1 MKRIL
6 ILLIALITTAS
17 SACAEGTVTTGSVED
32 RGFVLDNVLHDPERG
47 DIHFNLYVPESYDS
61 SQPVPLY
68 VALPGWEGLY
78 FQGVGADLKWET
90 MPFAARDFDPDMI
103 IASAQLNDWGMTSA
117 HDAVALTEY
126 LMSAYSIDP
135 NHVYLSGYS
144 GGGETGSLVM
154 ALRPELYA
162 AYLMMAS
169 QWDGDLESLAK
180 ARTLVYM
187 IIGED
192 DSYYGSESLKNAYA
206 RLHTLHEAK
215 GLSDPEIDDILVLNV
230 KEADWFAQRGITDQ
244 HGGGMAFPE
253 ESGLLE
259 WFFSKTKKG

>member
-1 MKRIL
+1 
-6 ILLIALITTAS
+6 LIALITTAS
-17 SACAEGTVTTGSVED
+17 SVYAEGAVTAGSVED

-68 VALPGWEGLY
+68 VVLPGWEGLY

-90 MPFAARDFDPDMI
+90 TPFAARDFDPDMI

-117 HDAVALTEY
+117 RDAVVLTEY
-126 LMSAYSIDP
+126 LMSAYNVDP
-135 NHVYLSGYS
+135 NRVYLSGYS

-154 ALRPELYA
+154 ELHPELYA

-169 QWDGDLESLAK
+169 QWDGELEPLAE
-180 ARTLVYM
+180 ARTPVYM

-192 DSYYGSESLKNAYA
+192 DSYYGSESLKDAYA
-206 RLHTLHEAK
+206 RLHTLYEAE
-215 GLSDPEIDDILVLNV
+215 GLSDAEINNILVLNV
-230 KEADWFAQRGITDQ
+230 KDADWFKERGISDQ
-244 HGGGMAFPE
+244 HGGGMAFTE
-253 ESGLLE
+253 EPGLLE
-259 WFFSKTKKG
+259 WFFSKTRKG

>member
-1 MKRIL
+1 MALLTAL
-6 ILLIALITTAS
+6 ILTAS
-17 SACAEGTVTTGSVED
+17 FAFAEGAVTTGSVED

-47 DIHFNLYVPESYDS
+47 DIHFNLHVPESYDS
-61 SQPVPLY
+61 SQPVQLY
-68 VALPGWEGLY
+68 VVLPGWEGLY

-90 MPFAARDFDPDMI
+90 MPFAAREYDPDMI

-117 HDAVALTEY
+117 RDAVVLTEY
-126 LMSAYSIDP
+126 LMSAFNVDP
-135 NHVYLSGYS
+135 NRVYLSGYS

-154 ALRPELYA
+154 ELRPELYA

-169 QWDGDLESLAK
+169 QWDGKLEPLAA
-180 ARTLVYM
+180 ARTPVYM

-206 RLHTLHEAK
+206 RLHAPYEAK
-215 GLSDPEIDDILVLNV
+215 GLSDAEIDDILVLNV
-230 KEADWFAQRGITDQ
+230 KDADWFKERGISDQ

-253 ESGLLE
+253 EPGLLT
-259 WFFSKTKKG
+259 WVFSKTRKG

>member
-1 MKRIL
+1 
-6 ILLIALITTAS
+6 
-17 SACAEGTVTTGSVED
+17 
-32 RGFVLDNVLHDPERG
+32 
-47 DIHFNLYVPESYDS
+47 
-61 SQPVPLY
+61 
-68 VALPGWEGLY
+68 
-78 FQGVGADLKWET
+78 
-90 MPFAARDFDPDMI
+90 
-103 IASAQLNDWGMTSA
+103 MTSA
-117 HDAVALTEY
+117 REAVALTEY

-180 ARTLVYM
+180 ARTPVYM

-192 DSYYGSESLKNAYA
+192 DSYYGSESLKDAYA
-206 RLHTLHEAK
+206 SLRKLYETK
-215 GLSDPEIDDILVLNV
+215 GLSDAEIDDILVLNV
-230 KEADWFAQRGITDQ
+230 KDAEWFAQRGISDQ

-253 ESGLLE
+253 EPGLLE

>member
-17 SACAEGTVTTGSVED
+17 FAFSEGAVTTGSIED

-47 DIHFNLYVPESYDS
+47 DIHFNLYVPDSYDGT
-61 SQPVPLY
+61 QPVPLY
-68 VALPGWEGLY
+68 IALPGWEGLY

-90 MPFAARDFDPDMI
+90 MPFAARKYAPDMI

-117 HDAVALTEY
+117 QDAIALTEY
-126 LMSAYSIDP
+126 LMSAYNVDP
-135 NHVYLSGYS
+135 SRVYLSGYS

-154 ALRPELYA
+154 ELRPELYA

-169 QWDGDLESLAK
+169 QWDGKLEPLAA
-180 ARTLVYM
+180 ARTPVYM

-206 RLHTLHEAK
+206 RLHTLYETK
-215 GLSDPEIDDILVLNV
+215 GLSDAEIDDILVLNV
-230 KEADWFAQRGITDQ
+230 KDADWFKERGISDQ

-253 ESGLLE
+253 EPGLLE

>member
-47 DIHFNLYVPESYDS
+47 DIHFNLYVPDSYDG

-90 MPFAARDFDPDMI
+90 MPFAAREYDPDMI

-117 HDAVALTEY
+117 RDAVVLTEY
-126 LMSAYSIDP
+126 LMSAFNVDP
-135 NHVYLSGYS
+135 NRVYLK
-144 GGGETGSLVM
+144 
-154 ALRPELYA
+154 
-162 AYLMMAS
+162 
-169 QWDGDLESLAK
+169 WDGTLELLVE
-180 ARTLVYM
+180 ARTPVYM

-192 DSYYGSESLKNAYA
+192 VSYYGSESLKNAYA
-206 RLHTLHEAK
+206 ELHTLYEAK
-215 GLSDPEIDDILVLNV
+215 GLSDAEIDDILLLNV
-230 KEADWFAQRGITDQ
+230 KDADWFKERGISDQ

-253 ESGLLE
+253 EPGLLE

>member
-17 SACAEGTVTTGSVED
+17 SVYAEGAVRD
-32 RGFVLDNVLHDPERG
+32 FALDNVLHHPERG
-47 DIHFNLYVPESYDS
+47 DIHFNLHVPDSYDG
-61 SQPVPLY
+61 SQLVPLY

-90 MPFAARDFDPDMI
+90 MPFAARDYNPDMI

-117 HDAVALTEY
+117 QDAVALTEY
-126 LMSAYSIDP
+126 LMSAYNIDP
-135 NHVYLSGYS
+135 NRVYLSGYS

-154 ALRPELYA
+154 ELRPELYA

-169 QWDGDLESLAK
+169 QWDGELESLAK
-180 ARTLVYM
+180 ARTPVYM

-192 DSYYGSESLKNAYA
+192 DSYYGSESLKDAYA
-206 RLHTLHEAK
+206 RLHTSYK
-215 GLSDPEIDDILVLNV
+215 TNGLSDSEIDDILVLNV
-230 KEADWFAQRGITDQ
+230 KDADWFAQRGISDQ
-244 HGGGMAFPE
+244 HGGGMAFTE
-253 ESGLLE
+253 EPGLLE
-259 WFFSKTKKG
+259 WFFSKTRKG

>member
-32 RGFVLDNVLHDPERG
+32 RGLVLDNVLHDPERG
-47 DIHFNLYVPESYDS
+47 DIHFNLYVLESYDS
-61 SQPVPLY
+61 SRPVPLY

-90 MPFAARDFDPDMI
+90 MPFAARDYDPDMI

-117 HDAVALTEY
+117 LDAVALTEY
-126 LMSAYSIDP
+126 LMSAYNIDP
-135 NHVYLSGYS
+135 NRVYLSGYS

-169 QWDGDLESLAK
+169 QWDGELELLAE
-180 ARTLVYM
+180 ARTPVYM

-192 DSYYGSESLKNAYA
+192 DSYYGSESLKNTYA
-206 RLHTLHEAK
+206 ELYTLYEAK
-215 GLSDPEIDDILVLNV
+215 GLSDAEINDILVLNV
-230 KEADWFAQRGITDQ
+230 KDADWFKERGISDQ

-253 ESGLLE
+253 EPGLLE

>member
-1 MKRIL
+1 M
-6 ILLIALITTAS
+6 
-17 SACAEGTVTTGSVED
+17 
-32 RGFVLDNVLHDPERG
+32 LDNVLHDEAQG
-47 DIHFNLYVPESYDS
+47 DIHFSIYVPESYDGFR
-61 SQPVPLY
+61 PVPLY

-90 MPFAARDFDPDMI
+90 MPFTAREYDPDMI

-117 HDAVALTEY
+117 RDAVVLTEY
-126 LMSAYSIDP
+126 LMSAFNVDP
-135 NHVYLSGYS
+135 NQVYLSGYS

-154 ALRPELYA
+154 ELRPELYA

-169 QWDGDLESLAK
+169 QWDGALELLVE
-180 ARTLVYM
+180 ARTPVYM

-192 DSYYGSESLKNAYA
+192 DSYYGSESLKDAYA
-206 RLHTLHEAK
+206 RLHALYEVK
-215 GLSDPEIDDILVLNV
+215 GLSDAEIDDILILNV
-230 KEADWFAQRGITDQ
+230 KDADWFAQRGISDQ

-253 ESGLLE
+253 EPGLLT

>member
-1 MKRIL
+1 MVR
-6 ILLIALITTAS
+6 
-17 SACAEGTVTTGSVED
+17 
-32 RGFVLDNVLHDPERG
+32 
-47 DIHFNLYVPESYDS
+47 NLCRCMSRCR
-61 SQPVPLY
+61 
-68 VALPGWEGLY
+68 AGRGLY
-78 FQGVGADLKWET
+78 FQGVGADLRWET
-90 MPFAARDFDPDMI
+90 MPFAARDYDPDMI

-117 HDAVALTEY
+117 LDAVALTEY

-135 NHVYLSGYS
+135 NRVYLSGYS

-154 ALRPELYA
+154 ELRPELYA

-180 ARTLVYM
+180 ARTPVYM

-192 DSYYGSESLKNAYA
+192 DSYYGSESLKNTYA
-206 RLHTLHEAK
+206 ELHTLYEAK
-215 GLSDPEIDDILVLNV
+215 GLSDPEINDILVLNV
-230 KEADWFAQRGITDQ
+230 KDADWFKERGISDQ

-259 WFFSKTKKG
+259 CFFSKTKKG

>member
-6 ILLIALITTAS
+6 ILLIALITAS
-17 SACAEGTVTTGSVED
+17 FAYAKGAVTTGSVED
-32 RGFVLDNVLHDPERG
+32 RGFVLDNVLHDEAQG
-47 DIHFNLYVPESYDS
+47 DIHFSLYIPESYDG

-68 VALPGWEGLY
+68 IALPGWEGLY

-90 MPFAARDFDPDMI
+90 MPFAAREYDPDMI

-117 HDAVALTEY
+117 QDAVALTEY

-135 NHVYLSGYS
+135 NRVYLSGYS

-154 ALRPELYA
+154 ELRPELYA

-169 QWDGDLESLAK
+169 QWDGEMELLAE
-180 ARTLVYM
+180 ARTPVYM

-192 DSYYGSESLKNAYA
+192 DSYYGSKSLKNAFA
-206 RLHTLHEAK
+206 ELHTLYEAK

-230 KEADWFAQRGITDQ
+230 KEADWFAQRGIADQ

-253 ESGLLE
+253 EPGLLE

>member
-1 MKRIL
+1 MRRIL

-17 SACAEGTVTTGSVED
+17 SVYAEGVVTARSVED
-32 RGFVLDNVLHDPERG
+32 RGFVLDNVLHDEAQG
-47 DIHFNLYVPESYDS
+47 DIHFSLYVPESYDG
-61 SQPVPLY
+61 SQPMPLY

-90 MPFAARDFDPDMI
+90 MPFAAREYDPDMI

-117 HDAVALTEY
+117 QDAVELTEY

-135 NHVYLSGYS
+135 NRVYLSGYS

-169 QWDGDLESLAK
+169 QWGGALESLAK
-180 ARTLVYM
+180 ARTPVYM
-187 IIGED
+187 IIGEE

-206 RLHTLHEAK
+206 RLHTLYETK
-215 GLSDPEIDDILVLNV
+215 GLSDAEIDDILVLNV
-230 KEADWFAQRGITDQ
+230 KDADWFKERGISDQ

-253 ESGLLE
+253 EPGMLK
-259 WFFSKTKKG
+259 WFFSKTRKG

>member
-17 SACAEGTVTTGSVED
+17 FAFAEGAVTAGSVED
-32 RGFVLDNVLHDPERG
+32 RGFVLDNVLHDEARG
-47 DIHFNLYVPESYDS
+47 DIHFSLYVPESYDGT
-61 SQPVPLY
+61 QPEPLY
-68 VALPGWEGLY
+68 IALPGWEGLY

-90 MPFAARDFDPDMI
+90 MPFAARDYNPDMI

-117 HDAVALTEY
+117 QDAVALTEY
-126 LMSAYSIDP
+126 LMSAYNIDP
-135 NHVYLSGYS
+135 NRVYLSGYS

-180 ARTLVYM
+180 ARTPVYM
-187 IIGED
+187 IVGED
-192 DSYYGSESLKNAYA
+192 DSYYSSLPIKMACAELREMYVHQGMTDA
-206 RLHTLHEAK
+206 
-215 GLSDPEIDDILVLNV
+215 EIDDILVLNV
-230 KEADWFAQRGITDQ
+230 KEADWFAQRGIADQ

-253 ESGLLE
+253 EPGLLE

>member
-6 ILLIALITTAS
+6 ILLIALITIAS

-47 DIHFNLYVPESYDS
+47 DIHFNSYVPESYDS

-90 MPFAARDFDPDMI
+90 MPFVAREYDPDMI

-117 HDAVALTEY
+117 RDAVVLTEY

-135 NHVYLSGYS
+135 NRVYLSGYS

-154 ALRPELYA
+154 ELRPELYA

-169 QWDGDLESLAK
+169 QWDGKLEPLAA
-180 ARTLVYM
+180 ARTPVYM

-192 DSYYGSESLKNAYA
+192 DSYYGSESLKSAYA
-206 RLHTLHEAK
+206 RLHTLYEEK
-215 GLSDPEIDDILVLNV
+215 GLSYSEIDDILVLNV
-230 KEADWFAQRGITDQ
+230 KDADWFAQRGISDQ

-253 ESGLLE
+253 EPGLLE
-259 WFFSKTKKG
+259 WFFSKTRKG